1 MSDLVADVRAK
12 VAGIDILLVGA
23 AARDLLLFY
32 AHGIKA
38 ARGTED
44 IDLAFAV
51 ASWTDFEKIRN
62 SLLSSNAFRPHP
74 RADTTFSIASIC
86 RKDE

>member
-1 MSDLVADVRAK
+1 MIKYSLDLTNRQELRFLSDLIADVRAK
-12 VAGIDILLVGA
+12 VPKIDILLVGA
-23 AARDLLLFY
+23 TARDLLLFH

-51 ASWTDFEKIRN
+51 ASWAVDRTGRFWLQK
-62 SLLSSNAFRPHP
+62 SL
-74 RADTTFSIASIC
+74 TG
-86 RKDE
+86 